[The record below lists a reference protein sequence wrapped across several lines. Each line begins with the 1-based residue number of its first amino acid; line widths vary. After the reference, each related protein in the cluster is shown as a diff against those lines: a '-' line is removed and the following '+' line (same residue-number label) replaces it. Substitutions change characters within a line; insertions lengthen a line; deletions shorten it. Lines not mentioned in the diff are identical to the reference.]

1 MNSRGQY
8 FRSSRRG
15 ISAKPALVLFVSA
28 ILPAILLAADAP
40 RKDAAA
46 EAAAGAHGATI
57 SSGLPSRTVA
67 STLGASQRAK
77 IGASYSKLPL
87 AFEQNQGQTD
97 SAVDYVARGGN
108 YRLFLTATEAVLSLD
123 QPRAERPAGLTP
135 GRNAADLGIRKSDL
149 EPPAVLRMQLFGSN
163 PNPRVY
169 AEQELRGKSSY
180 FIGNDPAAW
189 RTDISSF
196 ARVKYEEVYPGV
208 DLVYHGRQ
216 GRLEYDFVL
225 SPGADPESI
234 LLHFAGVDEIEF
246 EAGGGLRLR
255 AAGTSVR
262 QKKPF
267 LYQMQDGERVEIAG
281 RFVRRGEDR
290 IGFEVGPYDHERE
303 LVIDPEIVYSTYL
316 GGLMAD
322 VGRAIAV
329 DSNRN
334 AYIAGTT
341 TSLQFPAASMSG
353 SSLGAEKGFQP
364 NRLRGD
370 ADAYIVKLDPSGS
383 EVIYSAFLGGDD
395 LGQFIDTAEAV
406 QVDAAGNA
414 YMTGLGTAGYPITEG
429 SLSDRAGAP
438 DVDSYVI
445 TKLNPAGNA
454 LVYSTRVVQNVGGV
468 FSSRLVTGFVF
479 DIAVDALQNSYF
491 TGGRIEP
498 DGFQIWVGKINPAG
512 SALLNGV
519 VFGPLGSSS
528 GIGIALDAS
537 GNIYATGSTDQ
548 QLPTTMGAFQS
559 FRRGGANDA
568 FVLKLNSA
576 FQPLFLTYLG
586 GDNNDTG
593 RSIAAAPDG
602 RVFVTGFTG
611 GMTSTGTIGDELAK
625 GFASFPTTAT
635 GFDRECCGESL
646 SDAFFVVLNN
656 LGTQMLY
663 GTLIGGDNFTNRFD
677 VGYDLAIGSNG
688 FAHIVGAAAA
698 SDFPV
703 TMDAF
708 QPQFGGGLG
717 DAFYAII
724 DPAAA
729 GLKSLVFSSL
739 LGGEDLDEGWGLA
752 LDRFN
757 DAYLTGFSASRE
769 FPTTPDSLQPVSVD
783 PGNENGFFLDAFVSK
798 IGERCLVT
806 AATPTSIDFGV
817 VPPLVR
823 SAARTVRLVV
833 DREVQE
839 FGATLSDEINF
850 EVDFQSGRRISATE
864 VEFDIYFLPQQQGSF
879 SATVDFFAAAEANR
893 PACRQRVT
901 LRGQTLTVSADPMRV
916 DFTSDEVECGGPAG
930 PRELRVI
937 NTSNAPI
944 TLNVAWNNRNALQVA
959 PAGPLVLGA
968 AGSATAIAVLDVT
981 YLTPSESPFADI
993 IRFSS
998 GGVLVLEVP
1007 VTAPAC
1013 GALLSLDPLSL
1024 AFGTLPINGSLT
1036 LPVTVSSASVG
1047 NLPVTVTV
1055 PEGQPFSVS
1064 QSSFNVS
1071 STAPAIIDVTFQPGT
1086 VGFFGTTISFSAMGG
1101 AVDLAVSGASR
1112 FDMIQITGVE
1122 VTVQPTPDPVPTV
1135 GVEFGGAPAAN
1146 LRGRLQLTFAP
1157 DNANLAPDP
1166 LTAFV
1171 DTGNNEVDFRV
1182 PAGST
1187 EAEFLVSGTPA
1198 DAPYQPG
1205 TVAGTLTFRLIQ
1217 LVTEADNQP
1226 VDFSGAAVAMTRIEP
1241 AAPLI
1246 QETTCQRSGNTLTI
1260 TARGLST
1267 TREITAVNFNLQAAP
1282 GANLTFTA
1290 PAANFANGP
1299 IAAWYAAEESIA
1311 SGSTIAVRVPLTF
1324 QGDFAA
1330 LGQATISF
1338 GNGVGT
1344 SNVGQIAVSA
1354 CQ

>member
-1 MNSRGQY
+1 
-8 FRSSRRG
+8 
-15 ISAKPALVLFVSA
+15 
-28 ILPAILLAADAP
+28 
-40 RKDAAA
+40 
-46 EAAAGAHGATI
+46 
-57 SSGLPSRTVA
+57 
-67 STLGASQRAK
+67 
-77 IGASYSKLPL
+77 
-87 AFEQNQGQTD
+87 
-97 SAVDYVARGGN
+97 
-108 YRLFLTATEAVLSLD
+108 
-123 QPRAERPAGLTP
+123 
-135 GRNAADLGIRKSDL
+135 
-149 EPPAVLRMQLFGSN
+149 
-163 PNPRVY
+163 
-169 AEQELRGKSSY
+169 
-180 FIGNDPAAW
+180 
-189 RTDISSF
+189 
-196 ARVKYEEVYPGV
+196 
-208 DLVYHGRQ
+208 
-216 GRLEYDFVL
+216 
-225 SPGADPESI
+225 
-234 LLHFAGVDEIEF
+234 
-246 EAGGGLRLR
+246 
-255 AAGTSVR
+255 
-262 QKKPF
+262 
-267 LYQMQDGERVEIAG
+267 
-281 RFVRRGEDR
+281 
-290 IGFEVGPYDHERE
+290 
-303 LVIDPEIVYSTYL
+303 
-316 GGLMAD
+316 MAD

-329 DSNRN
+329 DSSRN

-341 TSLQFPAASMSG
+341 TSLQFPAASISG

-445 TKLNPAGNA
+445 TKLNPAGNG
-454 LVYSTRVVQNVGGV
+454 LVYSTRVVQLVGSV

-479 DIAVDALQNSYF
+479 DIAVDALQNTYF

-519 VFGPLGSSS
+519 VFGPVGSSS
-528 GIGIALDAS
+528 GIGIALDGS

-548 QLPTTMGAFQS
+548 QLPTTMGAFQPS
-559 FRRGGANDA
+559 RRGGMNDA

-576 FQPLFLTYLG
+576 FEIQFLTYLG
-586 GDNNDTG
+586 GDNDDTG

-602 RVFVTGFTG
+602 RVFVTGFTAG
-611 GMTSTGTIGDELAK
+611 STLRLKLNSDESEPK
-625 GFASFPTTAT
+625 GFVSFPTTAT
-635 GFDRECCGESL
+635 GFDRDCCGQSV

-656 LGTQMLY
+656 LGTQLLY
-663 GTLIGGDNFTNRFD
+663 GTLIGGNNFTQRFD
-677 VGYDLAIGSNG
+677 VGYDLAIDSLGQ
-688 FAHIVGAAAA
+688 AHIVGAAAA

-708 QPQFGGGLG
+708 QPLFGGGMG

-729 GLKSLVFSSL
+729 GLKALVFSSL

-752 LDRFN
+752 LDGFN

-783 PGNENGFFLDAFVSK
+783 PGNENGFFLDAFAAK

-806 AATPTSIDFGV
+806 AATPTSINFGV

-823 SAARTVRLVV
+823 SAARTVRLIV
-833 DREVQE
+833 DRDVQE

-864 VEFDIYFLPQQQGSF
+864 VEFDIYFLPRQHGSF

-893 PACRQRVT
+893 PACHQRVT
-901 LRGQTLTVSADPMRV
+901 LQGQTLTVAADPMRV

-930 PRELRVI
+930 PRELSII

-968 AGSATAIAVLDVT
+968 AGSPTAIAVLGVT
-981 YLTPSESPFADI
+981 YLTPSESPFADV

-998 GGVLVLEVP
+998 SGTVVLEVP

-1055 PEGQPFSVS
+1055 PEGQPFSVAP
-1064 QSSFNVS
+1064 SSFNVS
-1071 STAPAIIDVTFQPGT
+1071 STTPATINVTFQPGT
-1086 VGFFGTTISFSAMGG
+1086 VGFFGTTISFSATGG

-1135 GVEFGGAPAAN
+1135 GVEFGGPPAAN
-1146 LRGRLQLTFAP
+1146 LRGRLQLTFVP
-1157 DNANLAPDP
+1157 DNANLSPDP

-1198 DAPYQPG
+1198 DVPYQPG

-1241 AAPLI
+1241 AAPVI

-1267 TREITAVNFNLQAAP
+1267 TREITAVNFNLQGAP
-1282 GANLTFTA
+1282 GANLTFTP

-1330 LGQATISF
+1330 LGQASISF